1 MVYVYVL
8 KSLVDG
14 ARYTGMA
21 TDVAK
26 RLVEHNSGK
35 NRYTKGHMPWAIIYT
50 EEQADWK
57 AARIREVYLKS
68 AAGRRWL
75 DKELKRGSLPA

>member
-8 KSLVDG
+8 KSLTDG

-21 TDVAK
+21 IDVTK
-26 RLVEHNSGK
+26 RLAEHNAGK
-35 NRYTKGHMPWAIIYT
+35 NKYTKGHMPWVVVYT
-50 EEQADWK
+50 EEHSDWG
-57 AARIREVYLKS
+57 AARKREVYLKS

-75 DKELKRGSLPA
+75 DKELKEGFPA